1 MNGKIT
7 GIGAHV
13 YDTLI
18 KVPDFPV
25 EDTKCLVETVVRSGG
40 GPCATGL
47 VAAAHLGVDTS
58 WLGVLADDAGGNF
71 LFDDF
76 EKHGVDTKFIIVQG
90 GCRSFSSFV
99 LLNSRSA
106 SRTCILDRG
115 TLPPL
120 ELNEAMRQE
129 IAAADL
135 MMIDGNEMSAA
146 LEGIQF
152 ARQNGTKV
160 LYDAGG
166 LYPGVENLMPF
177 VDILIPSAEF
187 AIGFTH
193 SSDASEA
200 ARRLYNEYHPEIV
213 AVTQGAQGGIYY
225 DGEFGSWSAFPIDV
239 IDSNGAGD
247 VFHGAFAAA
256 TVAGYDHRDCC
267 MFAAAVSAI
276 KCTSLGA
283 RNGLPNTQQVKQFIK
298 EKSRYEL

>member
-25 EDTKCLVETVVRSGG
+25 EDTKCLVETVASSGG

-47 VAAAHLGVDTS
+47 VAAAHLDAPTS
-58 WLGVLADDAGGNF
+58 WLGTLADDTGGKF
-71 LFDDF
+71 LLADF
-76 EKHGVDTKFIIVQG
+76 VKHGVDTQHIVVQH

-99 LLNSRSA
+99 ILNGRKA
-106 SRTCILDRG
+106 SRTCLLDRG

-120 ELNEAMRQE
+120 QLNDDMRQE
-129 IAAADL
+129 IVDADL
-135 MMIDGNEMSAA
+135 IMIDGNEMSAA
-146 LEGIQF
+146 LEGIQI

-166 LYPGVENLMPF
+166 LYPNVEKLMPF
-177 VDILIPSAEF
+177 VDILIPSEEF
-187 AIGFTH
+187 AIAFTRAA
-193 SSDASEA
+193 DAAEA
-200 ARRLYNEYHPEIV
+200 ARRLFEEYHPEIV
-213 AVTQGAQGGIYY
+213 AVTQGARGGVFF
-225 DGEFGSWSAFPIDV
+225 DGQAGSWPAFQIDV
-239 IDSNGAGD
+239 TDSNGAGD

-256 TVAGYDHRDCC
+256 TVAGQAHQDRCI
-267 MFAAAVSAI
+267 FAAAVSAM

-283 RNGLPNTQQVKQFIK
+283 RNGLPSTQQVRQFIK
-298 EKSRYEL
+298 EKSCNEL

>member
-18 KVPDFPV
+18 KVPDYPV
-25 EDTKCLVETVVRSGG
+25 EDTKCYVETVASSGG

-47 VAAAHLGVDTS
+47 VAAAHLGVKTS
-58 WLGVLADDAGGNF
+58 WLGILADDAGGKF
-71 LFDDF
+71 LFADF
-76 EKHGVDTKFIIVQG
+76 GKHGVETKHIVVQN

-99 LLNSRSA
+99 ILNGRTA

-120 ELNEAMRQE
+120 ELNDDMRQE
-129 IAAADL
+129 IAEADL
-135 MMIDGNEMSAA
+135 IMIDGNEMSAA
-146 LEGIQF
+146 LEGIQI

-166 LYPGVENLMPF
+166 LYPNVEKLMPF
-177 VDILIPSAEF
+177 VDILIPSEEF
-187 AIGFTH
+187 AIAFTH
-193 SSDASEA
+193 ATDTADA
-200 ARRLYNEYHPEIV
+200 ARRLYDEYHPEIV
-213 AVTQGAQGGIYY
+213 AVTQGAKGGVFY
-225 DGEFGSWSAFPIDV
+225 DGQPGSWPAFQIDV

-256 TVAGYDHRDCC
+256 TVAGYAYRDRCF
-267 MFAAAVSAI
+267 FAAAVSAI

-283 RNGLPNTQQVKQFIK
+283 RNGLPTTQQVKQFIK
-298 EKSRYEL
+298 EKSHYEL